1 MVEETVDEE
10 EEGIGHEADAPSAWK
25 FDPPSYAIANCWDE
39 DAGGEDGDEGM
50 C

>member
-1 MVEETVDEE
+1 MLEETADEVEE
-10 EEGIGHEADAPSAWK
+10 GAGHEADALSAWK

-39 DAGGEDGDEGM
+39 DAGGEDGDGGM

>member
-1 MVEETVDEE
+1 MLEEITDEE
-10 EEGIGHEADAPSAWK
+10 AEGAGHEADALSVWK

-39 DAGGEDGDEGM
+39 DVGGEDGDVGM